1 MADVDVR
8 LWDLLESWLGAE
20 GVELDDLQMLGS
32 SAGRIVRVT
41 VDTPGGIDL
50 ERIAEVSQGL
60 SRLIDAEGALAGSYT
75 LEVSSPGLE
84 RPLRRPAQFRK
95 AVGCEVVVKTSRP
108 ISGVNSHRG
117 VLASADDTEV
127 SLVVDGEDR
136 HIPFTDVSQARTV
149 FRWEKPPKPG
159 KRGAR

>member
-41 VDTPGGIDL
+41 VDASGGIDL

-60 SRLIDAEGALAGSYT
+60 SRLLEAEGVLPDAYT

-108 ISGVNSHRG
+108 ISGTSSHRG
-117 VLASADDTEV
+117 VLQSADDAEV
-127 SLVVDGEDR
+127 SLVVDGEPR